1 MPPISLFKK
10 NAVSLNYDCSLL
22 AHHPSLSP
30 PPCPPP
36 PQATL
41 RSREAISLYYDCT
54 LIADDETAPL
64 ESRDVVLRP
73 LEQQEG
79 GGPRSFDCCPHPD
92 PAKTGVVMTRAVSE
106 RKLYLQVGGGG
117 GGQGD
122 CEHCCGSLF
131 S

>member
-1 MPPISLFKK
+1 MRLPPLTPDPSYRTPTKLLRLPACPSPYPPSHLSSLR
-10 NAVSLNYDCSLL
+10 
-22 AHHPSLSP
+22 
-30 PPCPPP
+30 P

-41 RSREAISLYYDCT
+41 RAREAISLYYDCT

-117 GGQGD
+117 AGG
-122 CEHCCGSLF
+122 L
-131 S
+131 